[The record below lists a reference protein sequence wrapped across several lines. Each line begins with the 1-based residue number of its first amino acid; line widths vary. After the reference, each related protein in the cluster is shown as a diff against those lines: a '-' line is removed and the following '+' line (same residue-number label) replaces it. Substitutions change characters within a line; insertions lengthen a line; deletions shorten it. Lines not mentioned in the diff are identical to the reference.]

1 MQISLVLSCE
11 MQELQGT
18 QGNVQVQMKRL
29 FSNQQANASSSLVTL
44 LYITKRLTLFL
55 LLNKI
60 KYCRNVLKQLIF
72 QSKKGLRGRSV

>member
-1 MQISLVLSCE
+1 MQISLVLSRE

-29 FSNQQANASSSLVTL
+29 FSNQQANASSSLVRL

-60 KYCRNVLKQLIF
+60 KYCRTVLKQLIF